1 MVGDTEDMGRGRDS
15 SRAGAQAD
23 AVIFESLDDGRIL
36 VRFPYMRDS
45 SECVGGP
52 KEKEAEAL
60 VLHTQSNSPG
70 LAGTTSLEEI
80 DQLIERFL
88 PADE

>member
-1 MVGDTEDMGRGRDS
+1 MGKGISQDDGS
-15 SRAGAQAD
+15 SPADAQATS
-23 AVIFESLDDGRIL
+23 AVVVESFTEEKIF

-88 PADE
+88 LADE